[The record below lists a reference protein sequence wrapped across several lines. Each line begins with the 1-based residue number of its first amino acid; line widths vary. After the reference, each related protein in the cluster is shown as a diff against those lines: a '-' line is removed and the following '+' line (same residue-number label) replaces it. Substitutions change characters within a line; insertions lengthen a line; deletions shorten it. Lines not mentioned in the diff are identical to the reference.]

1 MSAAAEGLL
10 DLHFAV
16 APDGRTR
23 AVRREFRF
31 PLRTTAPMYLDP
43 AKRGM
48 AFVYVQNPTG
58 GVFAGDRLRTR
69 LELDV
74 GANVHL
80 TTQAATKVYRM
91 EGGRGLQAI
100 DVKLAPDSYLELV
113 PDLLIPQAGS
123 RLVQKVDVEIAS
135 GAAFFATEML
145 APGRLARG
153 ERFDYELVDLQ
164 TRVFDTARV
173 ELVTDTLRFE
183 PGRRRPDR
191 RGILG
196 AYSFVGTALVLAPGR
211 DVHELERAVDDA
223 CRQEPDAEAAGCLLP
238 GDVGIAVRALA
249 HSHGALRNTLDAV
262 WSAVRQTLVGAPPP
276 ARRK

>member
-1 MSAAAEGLL
+1 
-10 DLHFAV
+10 
-16 APDGRTR
+16 
-23 AVRREFRF
+23 
-31 PLRTTAPMYLDP
+31 MYLDP
-43 AKRGM
+43 AKSGM

-58 GVFAGDRLRTR
+58 GVFAGDRLCMR

-91 EGGRGLQAI
+91 EGGQGLQAI
-100 DVKLAPDSYLELV
+100 EVKLAPDSYLELV

-123 RLVQKVDVEIAS
+123 RLVQKVDVEMAS

-153 ERFDYELVDLQ
+153 ERFQYELVDLR
-164 TRVFDTARV
+164 TRVFNTARA
-173 ELVTDTLRFE
+173 ELLTDTLRFE
-183 PGRRRPDR
+183 PARRSPDR
-191 RGILG
+191 RSILG

-211 DVHELERAVDDA
+211 DIDRLARAVDDA
-223 CRQEPDAEAAGCLLP
+223 CRQEPGAVAAGCLLP

-249 HSHGALRNTLDAV
+249 HSHETLRKALDAI
-262 WSAVRQTLVGAPPP
+262 WSAVRKMLVGAPPP
-276 ARRK
+276 ERRK